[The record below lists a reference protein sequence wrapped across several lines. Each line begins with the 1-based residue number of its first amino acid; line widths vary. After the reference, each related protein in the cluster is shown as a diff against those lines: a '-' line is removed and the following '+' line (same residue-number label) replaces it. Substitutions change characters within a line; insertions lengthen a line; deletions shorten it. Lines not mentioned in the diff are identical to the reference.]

1 MGGIGHGKRS
11 TATND
16 SEEATQPQRGGTAQ
30 AAGET
35 NNVSSNTG
43 SIGSIAAEERGEE
56 NRGALGCSFGGNTNV
71 MDWAAPDA
79 AQNADKVAWKNAK
92 VDAHRTISS
101 FNKGGKVLRD
111 FIRKQLNVLD
121 VLRHELFARSDD

>member
-1 MGGIGHGKRS
+1 
-11 TATND
+11 
-16 SEEATQPQRGGTAQ
+16 
-30 AAGET
+30 
-35 NNVSSNTG
+35 
-43 SIGSIAAEERGEE
+43 
-56 NRGALGCSFGGNTNV
+56 

-92 VDAHRTISS
+92 ADAHRTISS

-121 VLRHELFARSDD
+121 VLRHELFACSDD